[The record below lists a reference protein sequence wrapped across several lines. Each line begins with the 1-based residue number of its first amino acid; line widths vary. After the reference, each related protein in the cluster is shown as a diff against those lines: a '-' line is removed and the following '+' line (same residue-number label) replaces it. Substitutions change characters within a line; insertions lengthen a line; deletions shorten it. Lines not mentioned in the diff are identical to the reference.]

1 MADYKEIS
9 NIEKDIKDREDL
21 INKYKAKGYFYE
33 HEKDEAIK
41 KVMELR
47 YSDVV
52 VMTIAVTE
60 NAKGY
65 VSAEDATDEMVFNEI
80 NKQIEFL
87 NAKLANEF
95 GRNN

>member
-1 MADYKEIS
+1 MTDNEKKLE
-9 NIEKDIKDREDL
+9 IEKDIKDREDL
-21 INKYKAKGYFYE
+21 INKYKAKGCFSK

-47 YSDVV
+47 ASDEVV
-52 VMTIAVTE
+52 NAIALAE
-60 NAKGY
+60 NA
-65 VSAEDATDEMVFNEI
+65 VNSVPPEQATDEMVFNEI

-95 GRNN
+95 GRN